1 MLMAWRRLCCVVEAL
16 VMIRRLVG
24 GGCRLYEALG
34 RGDDALAEAPV
45 AVVAL

>member
-1 MLMAWRRLCCVVEAL
+1 MLMARRRLCCVVEAL
-16 VMIRRLVG
+16 VTIRQLAG

-34 RGDDALAEAPV
+34 REDDVLAEAPV